1 MLRESSCQLVDAPG
15 EINLHHLMIVTSDSE
30 RNNLKRLAQAR
41 QRCAAKILELYK
53 MAGAGHIGSSLSCL
67 EILVDLCFGRM
78 EKDDVLVLSKG
89 HAAAALYTTLS
100 LSDRL
105 PETELSTF

>member
-1 MLRESSCQLVDAPG
+1 
-15 EINLHHLMIVTSDSE
+15 MIVRSSPDP
-30 RNNLKRLAQAR
+30 NDLKRLVEAR
-41 QRCAAKILELYK
+41 RRCAAKILELYK

-89 HAAAALYTTLS
+89 HA
-100 LSDRL
+100 DRNNGDWTERRSGFL
-105 PETELSTF
+105 PLFLA

>member
-1 MLRESSCQLVDAPG
+1 MLRESSCQLVDAPE

-53 MAGAGHIGSSLSCL
+53 MANAGHIGSSLSCL

-89 HAAAALYTTLS
+89 HA
-100 LSDRL
+100 DRNNGDWTERRSGFL
-105 PETELSTF
+105 PLFLA